1 MDLCNTVIKG
11 AEPYS
16 DLHVA
21 CHACR
26 SLLLL
31 VEEKFPPE
39 AASKAEFKNVLKH
52 ILNGRPLHVLASEIA
67 LFIELH
73 DQLGPFTEKVMV
85 ERPQYQEE

>member
-52 ILNGRPLHVLASEIA
+52 TGA
-67 LFIELH
+67 LFTFWLPRLH
-73 DQLGPFTEKVMV
+73 FS
-85 ERPQYQEE
+85 